1 MPCKPSP
8 SQAPR
13 LRATQGFPLRVWPG
27 PAGSRR
33 NQTGRRCDDQPWWFV
48 ERASA
53 LCVAAQT
60 PMEMSLCAPRFEVAA
75 LAEFA
80 LPRPLFRRPR
90 REARAA
96 GLDGSQP
103 HASRR
108 LVARS
113 PPVHRGDG
121 RHRGAVRL
129 ARCRAHRRRA
139 SRPRPARTPL
149 RVAASLTWIAPNAV
163 RDTATLPPR
172 GRFVLRAG
180 VFGRQARLE
189 VRQGG
194 VGRGPARG
202 PGWRPVGPSR
212 WAPTGWRGSTR

>member
-1 MPCKPSP
+1 MLIVIAYEHGPT
-8 SQAPR
+8 R
-13 LRATQGFPLRVWPG
+13 MLNMIEIGNLPLRGDTVVEMVVFVRLL
-27 PAGSRR
+27 PA
-33 NQTGRRCDDQPWWFV
+33 
-48 ERASA
+48 ASWTSSVTESNHSAGAVASHSAPSAEYALVCA

-90 REARAA
+90 REAQAA

-163 RDTATLPPR
+163 RDWWDR
-172 GRFVLRAG
+172 
-180 VFGRQARLE
+180 
-189 VRQGG
+189 
-194 VGRGPARG
+194 
-202 PGWRPVGPSR
+202 
-212 WAPTGWRGSTR
+212 